1 MKYTKEDFDKAVKAF
16 IEMDSGNRSFT
27 EAYEKKEPFY
37 YKRHK
42 TLIVPSEIINHYF
55 GCSLFRMSADV
66 VELLQN
72 NGGKR
77 ACRQIYESGKQ
88 SISVQCW
95 VINVE

>member
-27 EAYEKKEPFY
+27 EAYGKKEPFY

-42 TLIVPSEIINHYF
+42 TLIVPSEIINKYF
-55 GCSLFRMSADV
+55 GCSLYRMSADV
-66 VELLQN
+66 VELLQK

-95 VINVE
+95 VINV

>member
-27 EAYEKKEPFY
+27 EAYSKKEPFY

-42 TLIVPSEIINHYF
+42 TLIVPSEIINKYF
-55 GCSLFRMSADV
+55 GCSLYRMSAEI
-66 VELLQN
+66 VELLQK

-95 VINVE
+95 VINV